1 MAAPVS
7 FVCLL
12 GLILWTFPFS
22 SEANY
27 WRGGRMVIKIVLPRR
42 PPSHN
47 RSKETGL
54 GLLSNNVKGWPAVRG
69 GCMGIGVGKAGS
81 LGCLKERGDFSTRSE
96 EHTS

>member
-1 MAAPVS
+1 
-7 FVCLL
+7 
-12 GLILWTFPFS
+12 
-22 SEANY
+22 
-27 WRGGRMVIKIVLPRR
+27 MVIKIVLPRR

-81 LGCLKERGDFSTRSE
+81 LGCLKERGDFSTPHLPSYDPE
-96 EHTS
+96 ERNDFSLLSLP